1 MADGRVEVVT
11 WTLETTDAAQVRP
24 AVEPADA
31 PLLLSAGRP
40 APELSRFFYTLV
52 GADWSWTDRLGCTP
66 EQWLAWVDRPEH
78 HLVTAWTDGVPA
90 GYYELD
96 AASYGGSHDPSEA
109 AGPGSVEL
117 AYFGLAPIG
126 IGRGWGRWF
135 LATALRHAWSL
146 PGTRRVWV
154 HTCSLDHP
162 RALANYEAAGL
173 VRCGETRHEQ
183 PVAPRA

>member
-1 MADGRVEVVT
+1 MAEGRVEVVT
-11 WTLETTDAAQVRP
+11 WTLGTTDPAEVRAAPVP
-24 AVEPADA
+24 DDA
-31 PLLLSAGRP
+31 PLLLPAGLP

-52 GADWSWTDRLGCTP
+52 GAEWSWTDRLGWTP
-66 EQWLAWVDRPEH
+66 QQWLAWVDRPGH

-96 AASYGGSHDPSEA
+96 ADSDGGV
-109 AGPGSVEL
+109 PGSVEL
-117 AYFGLAPIG
+117 AYFGLAPVG

-135 LATALRHAWSL
+135 LATALRHAWAL

-183 PVAPRA
+183 LVTGTA